1 MYPVCVGGKLFPR
14 ADCVLLAVCL
24 LAVAS
29 MAFAPSTVSYAQSP
43 AIAEAYLVGVKK
55 SDRVGKD
62 QAYPDGKPDA
72 VFALSFQE
80 VPAGQKITEIEI
92 RTIAGPKGVWNT
104 KGKRPATGFVGIADA
119 RSPSVILNQPGKP
132 LKLDPKE
139 LRSLLLFVTEDGHFE
154 DKNRKYTVTVTRS
167 DGSASTIPVRLEP
180 ATAREAE
187 PSAPGA
193 FPVRMSA
200 LLKGI
205 SDYDAVNPGK
215 TVGGDDK
222 ADGLFVLT
230 VEATDRDIVA
240 IQIRNVDGTASA
252 WDTVPSSK
260 NGAVG
265 VALVSDPIS
274 LVNSKDGS
282 VRIKVKDKV
291 DLNLYVADNGSIQE
305 GRTNYR
311 VAVTFSDG
319 QVAWCPA
326 KKGLPKREDR
336 ETKPAEQA
344 QVNFL
349 GTWLG
354 TVSTDAVGK
363 YPGLKPDGTGDAQF
377 GLDIEVTPKN
387 TIRGIE
393 IQNLID
399 PGQRWGTTGTTA
411 GAWGLGVAYQSA
423 PRSILN
429 RPDGSI
435 NIPIYGRE
443 QFLLYAADPEDFA
456 KESGNLRLVVH
467 MGDGSSYQQLIRR
480 PPATT
485 PSVVPQTGDLTKA
498 QGLLTCE
505 FRGFIADIV
514 NQSTKPGKDGYLDGT
529 FIAKIRETEKKIA
542 AIEISGP
549 DGVVRWS
556 SQPRSPAMFLGV
568 AMYPKVYNL
577 VNLKG
582 GPLDIA
588 VAGRRTLYLYAAD
601 NGMLA
606 DPNSILRIIVT
617 FTDKSQISTEVIK

>member
-1 MYPVCVGGKLFPR
+1 MYPVCVGGKLFLR
-14 ADCVLLAVCL
+14 ADSVLLVILL
-24 LAVAS
+24 LAAAWMVS
-29 MAFAPSTVSYAQSP
+29 APSGVSHAQSP
-43 AIAEAYLVGVKK
+43 AIAEAYLVGIKK

-92 RTIAGPKGVWNT
+92 RTAAGPKGVWNT
-104 KGKRPATGFVGIADA
+104 KAKRPSSGFVGIADA
-119 RSPSVILNQPGKP
+119 RRPSALLNQTGKP
-132 LKLDPKE
+132 LNLDPRE
-139 LRSLLLFVTEDGHFE
+139 FRSLLLFVTDDDHFE
-154 DKNRKYTVTVTRS
+154 DRSRTYTVTITRS
-167 DGSASTIPVRLEP
+167 DRSASTIPVRPEP
-180 ATAREAE
+180 TSAKEPE
-187 PSAPGA
+187 PSAAGA

-215 TVGGDDK
+215 TIGGDDK

-240 IQIRNVDGTASA
+240 IQIRNVDGTPSA
-252 WDTVPSSK
+252 WDTVPGSK

-265 VALVSDPIS
+265 VALVSDPIR
-274 LVNSKDGS
+274 LVNSKEGS

-305 GRTNYR
+305 GKTNYR

-319 QVAWCPA
+319 QVAWCPV
-326 KKGLPKREDR
+326 KKGAPKREDS

-349 GTWLG
+349 GSWLG
-354 TVSTDAVGK
+354 FVSTDAVGK
-363 YPGLKPDGTGDAQF
+363 HPGLKPDNAADAVF
-377 GLDIEVTPKN
+377 GLDIEVTPRN

-423 PRSILN
+423 PRSLLN
-429 RPDGSI
+429 RQDGSV

-443 QFLLYAADPEDFA
+443 QFLIYAADPGDFA

-467 MGDGSSYQQLIRR
+467 MGDGSSFQQLIRR

-485 PSVVPQTGDLTKA
+485 PTVAPQTTDLTKA

-514 NQSTKPGKDGYLDGT
+514 NQSNKPGKDGYLDGT
-529 FIAKIRETEKKIA
+529 FIAKLRETEKKIA
-542 AIEISGP
+542 SIAISGP
-549 DGVVRWS
+549 DGVARWS
-556 SQPRSPAMFLGV
+556 SQPKPPAMFLGV
-568 AMYPKVYNL
+568 ALYPKIYNL

-582 GPLDIA
+582 GPLDIP

-606 DPNSILRIIVT
+606 DPNSILRITVT
-617 FTDKSQISTEVIK
+617 FTDKSQLAAEVIK